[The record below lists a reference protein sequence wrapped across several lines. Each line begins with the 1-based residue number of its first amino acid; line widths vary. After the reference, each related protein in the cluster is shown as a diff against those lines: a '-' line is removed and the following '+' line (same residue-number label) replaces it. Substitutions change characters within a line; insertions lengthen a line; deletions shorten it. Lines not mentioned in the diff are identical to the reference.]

1 MAEHTI
7 KQFDLELDDLKSRVL
22 LMGGIVEQQM
32 RMAMQ
37 GLYGADINLLSSV
50 EQGDVRLDE
59 AEMQLDLV
67 CNQLIAKRQPTAIDL
82 RVVIGVQKTGLELE
96 KAGNKALKIARIAR
110 SLHEKHPLFTPT
122 VELRHM
128 SEDALD
134 MLRRALDAFARAD
147 SMSATDVLQADDLVD
162 SEYRSITRQLI
173 TFMMEDPRTISQA
186 LEIMGMAKAIER
198 VADHA
203 RAIAENVIYIASGMN
218 VRHTSVNDIR
228 SRLASDAAENNS

>member
-37 GLYGADINLLSSV
+37 GLYSADLNLLSSV
-50 EQGDVRLDE
+50 EQGDLRLDE
-59 AEMQLDLV
+59 AELQLDLV

-134 MLRRALDAFARAD
+134 MMRRALDAFAHAD
-147 SMSATDVLQADDLVD
+147 SMAATDVLQADDLVD
-162 SEYRSITRQLI
+162 AEYRSITRQLI

-203 RAIAENVIYIASGMN
+203 RAIAENVIYIASGLN
-218 VRHTSVNDIR
+218 VRHSNVDDIR
-228 SRLASDAAENNS
+228 VRLSSEQTTGS

>member
-1 MAEHTI
+1 
-7 KQFDLELDDLKSRVL
+7 
-22 LMGGIVEQQM
+22 
-32 RMAMQ
+32 MAMQ
-37 GLYGADINLLSSV
+37 GLYGADINLLSAV

-59 AEMQLDLV
+59 AELQLDMV

-134 MLRRALDAFARAD
+134 MLRRALDAFSRAD

-203 RAIAENVIYIASGMN
+203 RAVAENVIYIASGMN
-218 VRHTSVNDIR
+218 VRHIDVNDIR
-228 SRLASDAAENNS
+228 TKLASDSAETR

>member
-1 MAEHTI
+1 MAEHTV

-37 GLYGADINLLSSV
+37 GLYGADINLLSAV
-50 EQGDVRLDE
+50 EQGDARLDD
-59 AEMQLDLV
+59 AELQLDMV

-203 RAIAENVIYIASGMN
+203 RAVAENVIYIASGMN
-218 VRHTSVNDIR
+218 VRHVDVNDIR
-228 SRLASDAAENNS
+228 TKLANDNLAS

>member
-1 MAEHTI
+1 MPEHTI
-7 KQFDLELDDLKSRVL
+7 KQFDVELNDLKSRVL
-22 LMGGIVEQQM
+22 MMGGVVEQQM

-37 GLYGADINLLSSV
+37 GLYGADTNLLTSV
-50 EQGDVRLDE
+50 EQGDARLDE
-59 AEMQLDLV
+59 AELQLDQI
-67 CNQLIAKRQPTAIDL
+67 CNQLIARRQPTAVDL
-82 RVVIGVQKTGLELE
+82 RVVIGVQKTSLELE

-110 SLHEKHPLFTPT
+110 LLHERHPLFTPS

-134 MLRRALDAFARAD
+134 MMRRALDAFARGD
-147 SMSATDVLQADDLVD
+147 SLAAAEVLQADDLVD

-186 LEIMGMAKAIER
+186 LEILGMAKAVER

-203 RAIAENVIYIASGMN
+203 RAIAENVIYINSGLN
-218 VRHTSVNDIR
+218 VRHSDVDEVRT
-228 SRLASDAAENNS
+228 RLSDQQLSS

>member
-37 GLYGADINLLSSV
+37 GVYSADINLLSSV
-50 EQGDVRLDE
+50 EQGDARLDD
-59 AEMQLDLV
+59 AELQLDLV
-67 CNQLIAKRQPTAIDL
+67 CNQLIAKRQPAAIDL

-110 SLHEKHPLFTPT
+110 ALHEKHPLFTPS

-147 SMSATDVLQADDLVD
+147 SMAATDVLQADDLVD

-203 RAIAENVIYIASGMN
+203 RAIAENVIYIASGLN
-218 VRHTSVNDIR
+218 VRHSNVDDIR
-228 SRLASDAAENNS
+228 VRLSSEQNTGH